1 MTNNAQTGREGETA
15 AANYLIK
22 KGYRILE
29 KNYRYKRS
37 EIDIIALKEKL
48 LVFVEVKTK
57 TTVAFGYPE
66 DAVNYNK
73 IKKVL
78 EGADHY
84 IYEKDWCLNIRFD
97 VIAINRSTKEIKHFE
112 DAFY

>member
-1 MTNNAQTGREGETA
+1 MTNNAQTGREGEAT
-15 AANYLIK
+15 AANYLIE

-37 EIDIIALKEKL
+37 EIDLIALKEKL

-66 DAVNYNK
+66 DAVTLNK
-73 IKKVL
+73 IKKIL